1 MKCKSIAVHDPISK
15 VIALHYFF
23 VEAEVKDT
31 VIEEMFHKM
40 FSTNFKDN
48 SSSALRESNCEV
60 SIKSRRFM
68 KMMKKKCAQEG
79 NHDKF
84 PLPLRDPD
92 NDYSNS
98 RKMADMRLCI
108 LNKRFKHDKE
118 FQQDH
123 NKFMHDM
130 YCVKSVHIRSYSGLH
145 FSALRIS
152 PYSVQ
157 MKENADQ
164 NNSEY
169 MHFLR
174 SDNKQKLCRS
184 PR

>member
-1 MKCKSIAVHDPISK
+1 
-15 VIALHYFF
+15 
-23 VEAEVKDT
+23 
-31 VIEEMFHKM
+31 MFHKM

-60 SIKSRRFM
+60 SIKSRRLM
-68 KMMKKKCAQEG
+68 KMMKKKYAREG

-84 PLPLRDPD
+84 PLPLRDPE

-98 RKMADMRLCI
+98 RKMADMRLRI

-123 NKFMHDM
+123 NKFTHDM
-130 YCVKSVHIRSYSGLH
+130 YCVKSVHIRSYSDRH
-145 FSALRIS
+145 FSALCIS

-157 MKENADQ
+157 MGGNADQ

-169 MHFLR
+169 MHFPR
-174 SDNKQKLCRS
+174 SDDKQKLC
-184 PR
+184 

>member
-15 VIALHYFF
+15 VITLHYFF
-23 VEAEVKDT
+23 VEAEVNDT
-31 VIEEMFHKM
+31 VIEKMFHKM

-68 KMMKKKCAQEG
+68 KMMKKKCAREG

-98 RKMADMRLCI
+98 RKMADMRLRI

-123 NKFMHDM
+123 NKFTHDM
-130 YCVKSVHIRSYSGLH
+130 YCVKSVHIRSYSDRH
-145 FSALRIS
+145 FSALCIS

-157 MKENADQ
+157 MGGNADQ

-169 MHFLR
+169 MHFPR
-174 SDNKQKLCRS
+174 SDDKQKLC
-184 PR
+184 